1 MKIGIFSN
9 SINFINGVLERHEGK
24 VVFVVFDSLQ
34 NGKIKSNLKNER
46 TFFFDYSDYEIYTEF
61 LSTIDILFC
70 YDFRILPR
78 KIIEKPK
85 LCSINF
91 HPASLP
97 EFAGRYP
104 WPMLVEA
111 KLKSS
116 CISAHFMKENP
127 DSGRVI
133 RTSEYP
139 LYNNDYYKAWKSRTE
154 MESINL
160 ASFILNRKF
169 LVVKLLFLK
178 FFRGPK
184 LNHNPNS
191 SVSSRRIVRPDLGHV
206 YDVIRIN
213 SEIGGTNFYYNFGK
227 KITIFKVK
235 QTNIELTMHKSIL
248 NQLNIYCLTENHK
261 AYISNGY
268 GHLEIQDYV
277 GEIPESITY
286 LEFNNA

>member
-1 MKIGIFSN
+1 
-9 SINFINGVLERHEGK
+9 
-24 VVFVVFDSLQ
+24 
-34 NGKIKSNLKNER
+34 
-46 TFFFDYSDYEIYTEF
+46 
-61 LSTIDILFC
+61 
-70 YDFRILPR
+70 
-78 KIIEKPK
+78 
-85 LCSINF
+85 
-91 HPASLP
+91 
-97 EFAGRYP
+97 
-104 WPMLVEA
+104 
-111 KLKSS
+111 
-116 CISAHFMKENP
+116 MKENP